1 LRFSNITWHP
11 SLSRAERNGFRKQKG
26 FTIWFTGLSA
36 SGKSTIATA
45 LEQHLLH
52 LGFAAYRLDGDNVR
66 FGLNKDL
73 GFTEKDRNENI
84 RRIAEV
90 RQDMH
95 DEVLGLI
102 TPYAQRLD
110 TPLTPSQVAKLF
122 ADSSTIAITSFIS
135 PYKADRATARDL
147 HAITTG
153 SDEPLAFV
161 EVFVDIPLEVAEARD
176 PKGLYKKA
184 REGKIPEFTGISAP
198 YEAPEK
204 AEIHIRSDLKS
215 VEDSVKE
222 ITEYLQG
229 RGLLEV
235 KQ

>member
-1 LRFSNITWHP
+1 LNSNITWHP
-11 SLSRAERNGFRKQKG
+11 SLSRDERNKFRKQKG

-90 RQDMH
+90 CRF
-95 DEVLGLI
+95 
-102 TPYAQRLD
+102 AQSVHSKED
-110 TPLTPSQVAKLF
+110 HQLTSFLPQVAKLF

-135 PYKADRATARDL
+135 PYKADRKQARDL
-147 HAITTG
+147 HAVTTG
-153 SDEPLAFV
+153 EDSPLAFV
-161 EVFVDIPLEVAEARD
+161 EVFVDLPLEVAEARD

-198 YEAPEK
+198 YEAPEN
-204 AEIHIRSDLKS
+204 AEIHIRSDQKS
-215 VEDSVKE
+215 VEDSVRE
-222 ITEYLQG
+222 IVEYLQSK
-229 RGLLEV
+229 GLLELQ
-235 KQ
+235 K